1 MNKSLIKF
9 IADFGPLLIFFY
21 FYKKFGMNEAI
32 VPLIIATLIAT
43 GVLYFFEKKIPK
55 VPIIGATLVVVFGGL
70 TLYFDDK
77 TFFYMKPT
85 IVNILFAAILFI
97 GSFFLKKNLLKSL
110 LETSI
115 KLEEKGWKILNQRW
129 IIFFIFLAILN
140 EVVWRTQ
147 SEDFWV
153 KFKVFGIIPI
163 TLFFTLFQIRLIN
176 KYKKDV

>member
-1 MNKSLIKF
+1 M
-9 IADFGPLLIFFY
+9 
-21 FYKKFGMNEAI
+21 
-32 VPLIIATLIAT
+32 
-43 GVLYFFEKKIPK
+43 
-55 VPIIGATLVVVFGGL
+55 
-70 TLYFDDK
+70 
-77 TFFYMKPT
+77 
-85 IVNILFAAILFI
+85 
-97 GSFFLKKNLLKSL
+97 LKSL

-163 TLFFTLFQIRLIN
+163 TLFFTLFQISLIN

>member
-1 MNKSLIKF
+1 MT
-9 IADFGPLLIFFY
+9 
-21 FYKKFGMNEAI
+21 EAI
-32 VPLIIATLIAT
+32 FPLIIATLIST
-43 GVLYFFEKKIPK
+43 GVLYFFEKKIPV
-55 VPIIGATLVVVFGGL
+55 VPIIGATLVAVFGGL
-70 TLYFDDK
+70 ALYFNDK

-97 GSFFLKKNLLKSL
+97 GSFFLRKNLLKSL

-115 KLEEKGWKILNQRW
+115 KLEERGWEILNQRW
-129 IIFFIFLAILN
+129 ILFFIFLAILN

-153 KFKVFGIIPI
+153 KFKVFGIMPI
-163 TLFFTLFQIRLIN
+163 TLIFTMFQIILIN